1 MVATR
6 WKGCEGGYS
15 QGSGSAMNNPFRI
28 IGIYKKADAVLDV
41 LDDGR
46 KDWDEGT
53 RTSYRT
59 QVWWERLL
67 VASRGL
73 ALSLPLP
80 AALREELV
88 MKNWRTSLAGIAA
101 IFAVLVKVIQTGSVD
116 WGTDA
121 PAVMAGVGLIVAKD
135 SNVTGGTI
143 RQ

>member
-1 MVATR
+1 
-6 WKGCEGGYS
+6 
-15 QGSGSAMNNPFRI
+15 MNNPFRI
-28 IGIYKKADAVLDV
+28 IGIYKKADTVLDV

-53 RTSYRT
+53 RTSYGT

-67 VASRGL
+67 LASRGL

-80 AALREELV
+80 AALREGLI

-101 IFAVLVKVIQTGSVD
+101 IFAVLVRVVQTGSID

-121 PAVMAGVGLIVAKD
+121 PAVVAGVGLIVAKD
-135 SNVTGGTI
+135 AVVSGT
-143 RQ
+143 QP

>member
-1 MVATR
+1 M
-6 WKGCEGGYS
+6 
-15 QGSGSAMNNPFRI
+15 
-28 IGIYKKADAVLDV
+28 LDV

-53 RTSYRT
+53 RTSYGT

-67 VASRGL
+67 LASRGL

-80 AALREELV
+80 AALREGLI

-101 IFAVLVKVIQTGSVD
+101 IFAVLVRVVQTGSID

-121 PAVMAGVGLIVAKD
+121 PAVVAGVGLIVAKD
-135 SNVTGGTI
+135 AVVSGT
-143 RQ
+143 QP